1 MSMSKSW
8 GNDSYLI
15 TFIAVA
21 LAGREMMMSDRTKFL
36 GSCIFV
42 SYFPGMMQ
50 EPGFQAN
57 CPGPL
62 NSSRFPAMAR
72 GRHQK

>member
-21 LAGREMMMSDRTKFL
+21 LGGREMMMSDRTKFL

-57 CPGPL
+57 
-62 NSSRFPAMAR
+62 
-72 GRHQK
+72 